1 MTKRVKIEMEFP
13 MKSSPAIL
21 YNYIS
26 GATGLS
32 EWFADK
38 VNVKGSR
45 NLVFVWGPDERE
57 AEILKITAR
66 KAIKLR
72 WTDEENKEE
81 FWEMSIEQDDLTQD
95 VVLKVTEFAD
105 EGDEDST
112 IDLWESQIE
121 DLKSSIGA

>member
-1 MTKRVKIEMEFP
+1 

-57 AEILKITAR
+57 AEILKITAK

-72 WTDEENKEE
+72 WTDEENKDE

-105 EGDEDST
+105 VGDEDST